1 MIPPVVV
8 RYPHGRSGTVAPHR
22 ADGGSVHHTTTR
34 PTTALSVALREGTRA
49 EHRAA
54 EGTGFVEDL
63 LTGRLDVAAYTDL
76 AVQQHAIYTALE
88 GAATELVRHDQR
100 AQTVVLTELHR
111 APAID
116 DDLRHLLARTPGERP
131 AVRAATRDYADRLRS
146 TRTHLTRW
154 VAHAYTRY
162 LGDLAGGQVI
172 HRALQQHY
180 GLADAGLSFYRFD
193 GPRTIKP
200 LRDLYRARLDAL
212 ALSAAEQD
220 AVVTEARLAFG
231 HNRAVLAALGTDHRT
246 RSAAASCA

>member
-1 MIPPVVV
+1 
-8 RYPHGRSGTVAPHR
+8 
-22 ADGGSVHHTTTR
+22 VHDTTTR
-34 PTTALSVALREGTRA
+34 PAAALSVALREGTRA

-54 EGTGFVEDL
+54 EGTGFVDDL

-88 GAATELVRHDQR
+88 GAAAELVRHDAR
-100 AQTVVLTELHR
+100 AGAVVLAELR
-111 APAID
+111 RVPAID
-116 DDLRHLLARTPGERP
+116 ADLHHLLGPTPGARP
-131 AVRAATRDYADRLRS
+131 VVRAATRDYADRLRS
-146 TRTHLTRW
+146 TATHLTRW

-193 GPRTIKP
+193 GPRAVKP

-212 ALSAAEQD
+212 PLSAAEQH
-220 AVVTEARLAFG
+220 AVVAEARLAFG
-231 HNRAVLAALGTDHRT
+231 HNRAVLAALGTEHRS